1 MNKRILIIKT
11 PTVDAAKE
19 AEKKSLARKH
29 NRRLK
34 KIRDELT
41 SLQELS
47 KEKRPI
53 YVIAAAILSELEK
66 SSWDETKALLRRVSS

>member
-1 MNKRILIIKT
+1 MVKRILIIKT
-11 PTVDAAKE
+11 SAVDAAKE

-34 KIRDELT
+34 KLQDELT
-41 SLQELS
+41 SLRELS

-53 YVIAAAILSELEK
+53 YVIAAAVLSELEK
-66 SSWDETKALLRRVSS
+66 SAWDETKALLRRVSG